1 MQLSG
6 DHDMAK
12 RKGLNETVPSNDDW
26 QAEDDL
32 RTLMRAEEIKA
43 DPKRCDRARALA
55 KKRMTEVAKVA
66 TTE

>member
-1 MQLSG
+1 
-6 DHDMAK
+6 MAK

-32 RTLMRAEEIKA
+32 LTLMRAEAIKA
-43 DPKRCDRARALA
+43 DPKRYDRARALA